1 MKMEFSTDQLET
13 LRANFR
19 LFEAKYSTAFMTLKL
34 TNHCEDHHV
43 VWIRGSVDGVYLTKM
58 ALMVNYFNLT
68 LKIVF
73 VQSRFSSRNVCL

>member
-19 LFEAKYSTAFMTLKL
+19 LLEAKYSTAFMTLKL

-43 VWIRGSVDGVYLTKM
+43 VWIRGNFFQLHQTE
-58 ALMVNYFNLT
+58 
-68 LKIVF
+68 
-73 VQSRFSSRNVCL
+73 FSHLISYS